1 MLAHQVEEQEHIQEI
16 MDLRSVS
23 PATEDYL
30 VNQVYLSNYG
40 PDDYTY
46 RLILTD
52 CYALAIQ
59 ELAQLGIYLDDDS
72 LFEDLYSMKYIYY
85 FRKVFDGEY
94 LSSLFR
100 RNEELRRH
108 IESAISAEE
117 DEDLLTVVIEL
128 IHNYSQVPV
137 EIDRVVTMTDRCH
150 SSDGFLDHL
159 KAVLSDSDVPV
170 SSFTDFDKVMAYIQK
185 ILVGRENFSVAM
197 DRIYQKMVHLDS
209 KYMKQHINN
218 YDLDKISFDQVK
230 FYALFDTEDELPDV
244 VKSLGMRYMDAHHKR
259 VKHHIEYWLNREN
272 IRPRDEDLA
281 MLVAHH
287 YDVPF
292 NDRDLKSKVNEM
304 IDSSNYFTDTEKATM
319 AMMVS
324 HICSLM

>member
-1 MLAHQVEEQEHIQEI
+1 MLAKQVEEQEHIQEI
-16 MDLRSVS
+16 LELRSVS

-59 ELAQLGIYLDDDS
+59 ELAQLGIFLDDDT

-85 FRKVFDGEY
+85 FRKVFDSEY
-94 LSSLFR
+94 LSKLFIG
-100 RNEELRRH
+100 NEELRRH
-108 IESAISAEE
+108 IESAISANE

-128 IHNYSQVPV
+128 IHNYSNVPV
-137 EIDRVVTMTDRCH
+137 EISRIVNMADRCH
-150 SSDGFLDHL
+150 SNDLFLDHL
-159 KAVLSDSDVPV
+159 KAVLEDSDLPV
-170 SSFTDFDKVMAYIQK
+170 ASMTDIDKVMMYIEK
-185 ILVGRENFSVAM
+185 IAKGRENFSVAM
-197 DRIYQKMVHLDS
+197 DRIYQKIPTLDA
-209 KYMKQHINN
+209 KYMKHHVDN
-218 YDLDKISFDQVK
+218 YDLDKISVDQVK
-230 FYALFDTEDELPDV
+230 FYALFDTEEELPTV
-244 VKSLGMRYMDAHHKR
+244 VKSLGVVYMDAHHKR

-287 YDVPF
+287 YDAPF
-292 NDRDLKSKVNEM
+292 NDRDFKSKVNEM
-304 IDSSNYFTDTEKATM
+304 IDSSDYFTDTEKATM